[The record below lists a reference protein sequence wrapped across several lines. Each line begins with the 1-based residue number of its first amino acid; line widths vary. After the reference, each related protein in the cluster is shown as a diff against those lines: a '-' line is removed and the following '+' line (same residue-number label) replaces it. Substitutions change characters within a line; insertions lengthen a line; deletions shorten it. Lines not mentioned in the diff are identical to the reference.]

1 MKDYATI
8 PNTLGTYPNVTGKNA
23 SSGTAT
29 DGTPYIAQF
38 IDDLWGFSQALMNE
52 AGLTPDGVTES
63 ASASQRMQAM
73 KNCFGH
79 PGEVIAWMGDEESP
93 PLDDIRLLPLNGQGI
108 LRASYTLLDDTVYVG
123 DAANPTAP
131 AFYHADDAAGTI
143 RNTTGVWLIT
153 PDLRGYF
160 LRGYDVLEI
169 VDEDGS
175 GRAIGDSQEPKIGEH
190 YHDKLWTSP
199 NEEGFQYGQKTDAT
213 YGTGTTSKQLVAYP
227 PDNPIYTGYA
237 NQAIGGADIATK
249 DNRPWNSAC
258 RWCIRY

>member
-73 KNCFGH
+73 RNCFGH

-108 LRASYTLLDDTVYVG
+108 LRASYTLLDETVYVG
-123 DAANPTAP
+123 DSKNPTAP
-131 AFYHADDAAGTI
+131 SFYHADDAAGTI
-143 RNTTGVWLIT
+143 KNTTGIYLIL
-153 PDLRGYF
+153 PDLRGLF
-160 LRGYDVLEI
+160 LRGYDPLGNI
-169 VDEDGS
+169 DPDGPS
-175 GRAIGDSQEPKIGEH
+175 RAIGDFQGDDVAPHG
-190 YHDKLWTSP
+190 HDTCTNGSGSTNP
-199 NEEGFQYGQKTDAT
+199 NSYFQTLSYQSGASTKNVFMDSASSLFTFDIKNVT
-213 YGTGTTSKQLVAYP
+213 
-227 PDNPIYTGYA
+227 
-237 NQAIGGADIATK
+237 GADG
-249 DNRPWNSAC
+249 DESRPFNSAC